1 MIHFARLAALALGAA
16 LGLTHCNQSGGA
28 PREWT
33 ATDHEGDARGT
44 GAVQT
49 PGTGANLDEE
59 ATLAE
64 VAWRQ
69 SCATCH
75 GMSGRGDAPQGQML
89 RAPDLTRPELARLS
103 DEDLAGVIR
112 GGRNKMPAFEQ
123 LPPRVVTALVRHI
136 RGLGGR
142 R

>member
-1 MIHFARLAALALGAA
+1 MTHFARLAALALGAA
-16 LGLTHCNQSGGA
+16 FGLTHCNQSGGA
-28 PREWT
+28 PREWS
-33 ATDHEGDARGT
+33 AADHEGDARDT
-44 GAVQT
+44 GAVRT
-49 PGTGANLDEE
+49 PASGVPVDED

-75 GMSGRGDAPQGQML
+75 GMGGRGDAPQGQML
-89 RAPDLTRPELARLS
+89 RAPDLTRPELARFS
-103 DEDLAGVIR
+103 DDDLASVIR

-136 RGLGGR
+136 RGLSGR